1 MEWRMEQGEFYNGA
15 ACGGCEVVMDREH
28 MQVDVEQGSGYMR
41 EHTTAY
47 VPMEVII
54 RMMEHAG
61 YTVTRPPQEPSEGR
75 G

>member
-1 MEWRMEQGEFYNGA
+1 MWTFEQSEFMNFA
-15 ACGGCEVVMDREH
+15 REGGVEVCVDNETV
-28 MQVDVEQGSGYMR
+28 QVDVEQGSGYLR

-61 YTVTRPPQEPSEGR
+61 YTVTRRQP
-75 G
+75 